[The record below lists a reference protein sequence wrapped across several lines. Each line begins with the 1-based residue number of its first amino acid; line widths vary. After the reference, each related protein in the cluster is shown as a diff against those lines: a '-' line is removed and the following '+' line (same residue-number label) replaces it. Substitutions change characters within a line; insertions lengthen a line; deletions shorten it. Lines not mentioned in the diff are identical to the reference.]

1 MAGDW
6 IKMRSNLWHDPR
18 IAGICDMTEASEA
31 TVIGALFWLWSAA
44 DQHTEDGVMPGL
56 SLRQINRKTGVA
68 GFGEALCA
76 IGWIADHP
84 EGVRIIKFEE
94 HNGTSAKKRAETAK
108 RVALH
113 RASNA
118 GSVTENAQK
127 GTSALARER
136 ERERVREDK
145 KGGDARASR
154 LPTDVVLT
162 DLWREFCKTE
172 RPDLD
177 PASTF
182 AMFRDYWT
190 AKPGKEGNKLD
201 WLATWRNWVRSQH
214 QRPAPGAAQ
223 RATQRAAPG
232 ATQRPA
238 PRAALLSFKEQDR
251 QAGRKRWE
259 EMTGEAHPDSDHSDH
274 SEGSNDRTDVLDV
287 CDVINVLPQ
296 ALLRVIV

>member
-18 IAGICDMTEASEA
+18 IAGICDLTDASEA

-44 DQHTEDGVMPGL
+44 DQHTEDGVMPSL

-108 RVALH
+108 RVASH

-118 GSVTENAQK
+118 DRVTEKEQK
-127 GTSALARER
+127 ATSALDRER
-136 ERERVREDK
+136 EREREEK
-145 KGGDARASR
+145 KRGGDARASR
-154 LPTDVVLT
+154 LPTDQALN
-162 DLWREFCKTE
+162 DQWIDFCKTE

-177 PASTF
+177 PELTF
-182 AMFRDYWT
+182 ATFRDYWI
-190 AKPGKEGNKLD
+190 AKPGKEGCKLD

-214 QRPAPGAAQ
+214 QRAPPS
-223 RATQRAAPG
+223 AT
-232 ATQRPA
+232 
-238 PRAALLSFKEQDR
+238 PRAAVLSFKEQDR

-259 EMTGEAHPDSDHSDH
+259 EMTGEVHPDSA
-274 SEGSNDRTDVLDV
+274 RVLDV
-287 CDVINVLPQ
+287 FDVFDATTR
-296 ALLRVIV
+296 ALVGAKA